1 MVKPVKPGAVV
12 DKEIELLNQALQIEY
27 SLIVQYPKFAELIQD
42 GEIQRLV
49 RGLGIASIKHADV
62 VSRTIIQLGG
72 TPEWSFDFEEPGIDV
87 RRIFEIQLEKEKQAL
102 ELHTQTAAL
111 VEDISLKED
120 FSQLAQEE
128 KRHIETVERILAA
141 LEQRYRS
148 RTPARSPDST
158 VW

>member
-1 MVKPVKPGAVV
+1 MVKPVKPEAVV

-42 GEIQRLV
+42 GEIQRLI
-49 RGLGIASIKHADV
+49 RGLGIASIRHADV
-62 VSRTIIQLGG
+62 VSRTIVQLGG

-102 ELHTQTAAL
+102 ELHDQAVNL
-111 VEDISLKED
+111 IEDISLKEE

-128 KRHIETVERILAA
+128 KQHIQTVEKIL
-141 LEQRYRS
+141 
-148 RTPARSPDST
+148 T
-158 VW
+158 VLG